1 MFKLKLQVGN
11 LPSNRYAL
19 TNKIYVSTDNLTHI
33 ANFYA
38 GHSVPPLANSQ
49 NSFLVALNSHPFAVE
64 GHPQVPNDQVALN
77 GLQRRFCQLSLAT
90 GVVLTPLQPYP
101 PAPLASCEISVDTL
115 AKSKASSSS
124 ADRKAKPKEIDSDR
138 LAQTVLMVLEYQVL
152 ERGMVAAIDF
162 EGTKLE
168 LTVKNLTSLADIK
181 KKKRSNSKDGSSP
194 DASAGSAAATPSSAL
209 GQLLQPTSLVFS
221 RAEGSTGIVLTGEHV
236 AEGAGG
242 TTQNIFLSDFDFEKL
257 GIGGLDSEFNQI
269 FRRAFSSRI
278 WPAHIIKQMG
288 INHVRGMLL
297 YGPPGCGKTLIA
309 RQIGKALNAR
319 EPKIVNGPEILNKYV
334 VRRHYVHYSMI
345 AKGGVWLVSH
355 LVSHCYLCNS
365 LSLL

>member
-11 LPSNRYAL
+11 LPSNRLAL
-19 TNKIYVSTDNLTHI
+19 TNKIYISTENQTHI

-49 NSFLVALNSHPFAVE
+49 NSFLVALNGHPFAIE

-90 GVVLTPLQPYP
+90 GIVITPIQPYP
-101 PAPLASCEISVDTL
+101 PAPLAACEIAVDTL
-115 AKSKASSSS
+115 QKSKSPGP
-124 ADRKAKPKEIDSDR
+124 ADRKAKPKELDSDR

-152 ERGMVAAIDF
+152 ERGMVVAIDF

-168 LTVKNLTSLADIK
+168 LTVKSLSSLADLK
-181 KKKRSNSKDGSSP
+181 KSKKSRSNSKDGAEPSPESSSSSSSSP
-194 DASAGSAAATPSSAL
+194 V
-209 GQLLQPTSLVFS
+209 GQLLQPTNLVFS
-221 RAEGSTGIVLTGEHV
+221 RAEGATGIVLTGDHV

-242 TTQNIFLSDFDFEKL
+242 TTQNIFLNDFDFEKL

-319 EPKIVNGPEILNKYV
+319 EPKIVNGPEILNKYIFLHV
-334 VRRHYVHYSMI
+334 LSYIRMLS
-345 AKGGVWLVSH
+345 ASH
-355 LVSHCYLCNS
+355 AHACLPHAFF
-365 LSLL
+365 